1 MSDRIDAAIETFA
14 GGWCYTRSFTHPYI
28 ATRLTP
34 QILQLHD
41 GPRSNPNAD
50 VRRDEFVC
58 FGCSP
63 SEALKVSAS
72 AAKGNFAICFVLPI
86 GVDDTEVRQEFKAL
100 GCRLGATEAF
110 MDNDAPEVEP
120 TEPIIPIVRIADQA
134 HADAIGKAW
143 RRKQILSR
151 DIGDENAVHRVY
163 TIHDGEKY
171 IGSCGSIRVGNS
183 SWISSLYVDADYRRK
198 GLGTALMTRVMA
210 DDRTL
215 GITKSVL
222 LASHTGAMLYP
233 QVGFTQ
239 LGTLYLYNPPRGM
252 RGT

>member
-14 GGWCYTRSFTHPYI
+14 GGWCYTRSFTHPYV

-34 QILQLHD
+34 QVLRLHD

-50 VRRDEFVC
+50 VRREEFVC

-63 SEALKVSAS
+63 SEALAISAS
-72 AAKGNFAICFVLPI
+72 AATGNYAICFVLPL
-86 GVDDTEVRQEFKAL
+86 GADDTEVRREFKAL

-110 MDNDAPEVEP
+110 MDNDVPYISA
-120 TEPIIPIVRIADQA
+120 TEPIIPIVRISDQA

-151 DIGDENAVHRVY
+151 DIGNENAVHRVY

-171 IGSCGSIRVGNS
+171 IGSCGSIRIEDA
-183 SWISSLYVDADYRRK
+183 SWISSLYVDAEYRRK

-210 DDRTL
+210 DDRAL
-215 GITKSVL
+215 GIRKSVL

-233 QVGFTQ
+233 TVGFSQ
-239 LGTLYLYNPPRGM
+239 LGTLYVYNPPREL
-252 RGT
+252 RAK

>member
-14 GGWCYTRSFTHPYI
+14 GGWCYTRSFTHPYV

-34 QILQLHD
+34 QVLQLHD

-63 SEALKVSAS
+63 SEALEISAS
-72 AAKGNFAICFVLPI
+72 AAKGNFAICFVLPV
-86 GVDDTEVRQEFKAL
+86 GVDDTEVRKEFKAL

-110 MDNDAPEVEP
+110 MDNTQAHIEP

-151 DIGDENAVHRVY
+151 DIGNESAIHRVY
-163 TIHDGEKY
+163 TIHDGEKF
-171 IGSCGSIRVGNS
+171 IGSCGSIRVGDA
-183 SWISSLYVDADYRRK
+183 SWISSLYVDAAYRRK

-210 DDRTL
+210 DDRAL
-215 GITKSVL
+215 GITKNVL
-222 LASHTGAMLYP
+222 LASHTGALLYP
-233 QVGFTQ
+233 KVGYAQ
-239 LGTLYLYNPPRGM
+239 LGTLYIYNPPRGM
-252 RGT
+252 CSK

>member
-14 GGWCYTRSFTHPYI
+14 GGWCYTRSFTHPYV

-34 QILQLHD
+34 QVLHLHD
-41 GPRSNPNAD
+41 APRSNPNAD

-63 SEALKVSAS
+63 TEALEISAS
-72 AAKGNFAICFVLPI
+72 VAKGNFAICFVLPA
-86 GVDDTEVRQEFKAL
+86 GVDDTEVRKEFKAL

-110 MDNDAPEVEP
+110 MDNTLTPIEA

-151 DIGDENAVHRVY
+151 DIGNENAVHRVY
-163 TIHDGEKY
+163 TIHDGEKF
-171 IGSCGSIRVGNS
+171 IGSCGSIRVGDA
-183 SWISSLYVDADYRRK
+183 SWISSLYVDAAYRRK
-198 GLGTALMTRVMA
+198 GLGTALMTRVMS
-210 DDRTL
+210 DDREQ
-215 GITKSVL
+215 GINKSVL
-222 LASHTGAMLYP
+222 LASHTGALLYP
-233 QVGFTQ
+233 KLGFAQ
-239 LGTLYLYNPPRGM
+239 IGTLYIYNPPRGI
-252 RGT
+252 RGK

>member
-14 GGWCYTRSFTHPYI
+14 GGWCYTRSFTHPYV

-34 QILQLHD
+34 QVLQLHD
-41 GPRSNPNAD
+41 APRSNPNAD

-63 SEALKVSAS
+63 TEALEISAS
-72 AAKGNFAICFVLPI
+72 VAKGNFAICFVLPA
-86 GVDDTEVRQEFKAL
+86 GVDDTEVRKEFKAL

-110 MDNDAPEVEP
+110 MDNTLTPIEA

-151 DIGDENAVHRVY
+151 DIGNENAVHRVY
-163 TIHDGEKY
+163 TIHDGEKF
-171 IGSCGSIRVGNS
+171 IGSCGSIRVGDA
-183 SWISSLYVDADYRRK
+183 SWISSLYVDAAYRRK
-198 GLGTALMTRVMA
+198 GLGTALMTRVMS
-210 DDRTL
+210 DDREQ
-215 GITKSVL
+215 GINKSVL
-222 LASHTGAMLYP
+222 LASHTGALLYP
-233 QVGFTQ
+233 KLGFAQ
-239 LGTLYLYNPPRGM
+239 IGTLYIYNPPRGI
-252 RGT
+252 RGK

>member
-1 MSDRIDAAIETFA
+1 MSDRIDAAINTFA
-14 GGWCYTRSFTHPYI
+14 GGWCYTRSFTHPYL

-41 GPRSNPNAD
+41 APRANPNAD

-63 SEALKVSAS
+63 REALEISAS
-72 AAKGNFAICFVLPI
+72 AALGNFAICFVLPV
-86 GVDDTEVRQEFKAL
+86 GADDTEVRKEFKAL

-110 MDNDAPEVEP
+110 MDNDMPHIEV

-143 RRKQILSR
+143 RRKQILSQ
-151 DIGDENAVHRVY
+151 DIANDRAVHRVY

-171 IGSCGSIRVGNS
+171 IGSCGSIRVGDA
-183 SWISSLYVDADYRRK
+183 SWISSLYVDGAYRRK

-210 DDRTL
+210 DDRAL
-215 GITKSVL
+215 GITKNVL
-222 LASHTGAMLYP
+222 LASHTGALLYP
-233 QVGFTQ
+233 KVGFAQ
-239 LGTLYLYNPPRGM
+239 VGTLYIYNPPRAM
-252 RGT
+252 RSK

>member
-14 GGWCYTRSFTHPYI
+14 GGWCYTRSFTHPYV

-34 QILQLHD
+34 QVLQLHD
-41 GPRSNPNAD
+41 APRSNPNAD

-63 SEALKVSAS
+63 TEALEISAS
-72 AAKGNFAICFVLPI
+72 AAIGNFAVCFVLPI
-86 GVDDTEVRQEFKAL
+86 GVDDTEVRKEFKAL

-110 MDNDAPEVEP
+110 MDNTLAPIGA

-151 DIGDENAVHRVY
+151 DIGNESAIHRVY
-163 TIHDGEKY
+163 TIHDGEKF
-171 IGSCGSIRVGNS
+171 IGSCGSIRVGDA
-183 SWISSLYVDADYRRK
+183 SWISSLYVDAAYRRK

-210 DDRTL
+210 DDRAR
-215 GITKSVL
+215 GINKSVL
-222 LASHTGAMLYP
+222 LASHTGALLYP
-233 QVGFTQ
+233 KLGFAQ
-239 LGTLYLYNPPRGM
+239 IGTLYIYNPPRGI
-252 RGT
+252 RGK

>member
-14 GGWCYTRSFTHPYI
+14 GGWCYTRSFTHPYL

-34 QILQLHD
+34 QVLRLHD

-50 VRRDEFVC
+50 VRREEFVC

-63 SEALKVSAS
+63 TEALAISAS
-72 AAKGNFAICFVLPI
+72 AATGNYAICFVLPL
-86 GVDDTEVRQEFKAL
+86 GADDTEVRKEFKAL

-110 MDNDAPEVEP
+110 MDNDVPDILA
-120 TEPIIPIVRIADQA
+120 TEPIIPVVRIADQA

-151 DIGDENAVHRVY
+151 DIGNENAVHRVY

-171 IGSCGSIRVGNS
+171 IGSCGSIRVGDA
-183 SWISSLYVDADYRRK
+183 SWISSLYVDAEYRRK
-198 GLGTALMTRVMA
+198 GLGKALMTRVMA
-210 DDRTL
+210 DDRAL
-215 GITKSVL
+215 GIRKNVL

-233 QVGFTQ
+233 TIGFSQ
-239 LGTLYLYNPPRGM
+239 LGTLYIYNPPREL
-252 RGT
+252 RAK

>member
-14 GGWCYTRSFTHPYI
+14 GGWCYTRSFTHPYV

-34 QILQLHD
+34 QVLQLHD
-41 GPRSNPNAD
+41 APRSNPNAD

-63 SEALKVSAS
+63 SEALEISAS
-72 AAKGNFAICFVLPI
+72 ASKGNFAICFVLPI
-86 GVDDTEVRQEFKAL
+86 GVDDTEVRKEFKAL

-110 MDNDAPEVEP
+110 MDNTLAPIEA

-151 DIGDENAVHRVY
+151 DIGNENAIHRVY
-163 TIHDGEKY
+163 TIHDGEKF
-171 IGSCGSIRVGNS
+171 IGSCGSIRVGDA
-183 SWISSLYVDADYRRK
+183 SWISSLYVDAAYRRK
-198 GLGTALMTRVMA
+198 GLGTALMTRVMS
-210 DDRTL
+210 DDREQ
-215 GITKSVL
+215 GINKSVL
-222 LASHTGAMLYP
+222 LASHTGALLYP
-233 QVGFTQ
+233 KLGFAQ
-239 LGTLYLYNPPRGM
+239 IGTLYIYNPPRGI
-252 RGT
+252 RGK

>member
-14 GGWCYTRSFTHPYI
+14 GGWCYTRSFTHPYV

-34 QILQLHD
+34 QVLQLHD

-63 SEALKVSAS
+63 TEALEISAS
-72 AAKGNFAICFVLPI
+72 VAKGNFAICFVLPA
-86 GVDDTEVRQEFKAL
+86 GVDDTEVRKEFKAL

-110 MDNDAPEVEP
+110 MDNTLTPIEA

-151 DIGDENAVHRVY
+151 DIGNENAVHRVY
-163 TIHDGEKY
+163 TIHDGEKF
-171 IGSCGSIRVGNS
+171 IGSCGSIRVGDA
-183 SWISSLYVDADYRRK
+183 SWISSLYVDAAYRRK
-198 GLGTALMTRVMA
+198 GLGTALMTRVMS
-210 DDRTL
+210 DDREQ
-215 GITKSVL
+215 GINKSVL
-222 LASHTGAMLYP
+222 LASHTGALLYP
-233 QVGFTQ
+233 KLGFAQ
-239 LGTLYLYNPPRGM
+239 IGTLYIYNPPRGI
-252 RGT
+252 RGK

>member
-1 MSDRIDAAIETFA
+1 M
-14 GGWCYTRSFTHPYI
+14 
-28 ATRLTP
+28 
-34 QILQLHD
+34 
-41 GPRSNPNAD
+41 
-50 VRRDEFVC
+50 
-58 FGCSP
+58 
-63 SEALKVSAS
+63 
-72 AAKGNFAICFVLPI
+72 LPI
-86 GVDDTEVRQEFKAL
+86 GEDDTEVRKEFKAL

-110 MDNDAPEVEP
+110 MDNDAPTIDA

-151 DIGDENAVHRVY
+151 DIGDDNAIHRVY
-163 TIHDGEKY
+163 TIHDGQKY

-198 GLGTALMTRVMA
+198 GLGTALMTRVMS
-210 DDRTL
+210 DDRAL

-239 LGTLYLYNPPRGM
+239 LGTLYIYNPPKGI

>member
-1 MSDRIDAAIETFA
+1 MPGFIALDTSGIKEAMA
-14 GGWCYTRSFTHPYI
+14 GLGK
-28 ATRLTP
+28 LEK
-34 QILQLHD
+34 L
-41 GPRSNPNAD
+41 
-50 VRRDEFVC
+50 
-58 FGCSP
+58 
-63 SEALKVSAS
+63 EAGRELRK
-72 AAKGNFAICFVLPI
+72 
-86 GVDDTEVRQEFKAL
+86 EFKAL

-110 MDNDAPEVEP
+110 MDNDMPHVEA

-151 DIGDENAVHRVY
+151 DIGDENAIHRVY
-163 TIHDGEKY
+163 TIHDGQKY

-198 GLGTALMTRVMA
+198 GLGTALMTRVMS
-210 DDRTL
+210 DDRAL

-233 QVGFTQ
+233 QIGFHQ
-239 LGTLYLYNPPRGM
+239 LGTLYIYNPPKVL

>member
-14 GGWCYTRSFTHPYI
+14 GGWCYTRSFTHPYV

-34 QILQLHD
+34 QVLQLHD

-63 SEALKVSAS
+63 SEALEISAS
-72 AAKGNFAICFVLPI
+72 AAKGNFAICFVLPV
-86 GVDDTEVRQEFKAL
+86 GVDDTEVRKEFKAL

-110 MDNDAPEVEP
+110 MDNTQANIEP

-151 DIGDENAVHRVY
+151 DIGNESAIHRVY

-171 IGSCGSIRVGNS
+171 IGSCGSIRVGDA
-183 SWISSLYVDADYRRK
+183 SWISSLYVDAAYRRK

-210 DDRTL
+210 DDRAL
-215 GITKSVL
+215 GITKNVL
-222 LASHTGAMLYP
+222 LASHTGALLYP
-233 QVGFTQ
+233 KVGYAQ
-239 LGTLYLYNPPRGM
+239 LGTLYIYNPPRGM
-252 RGT
+252 CSK

>member
-14 GGWCYTRSFTHPYI
+14 GGFCYTRSFTHPYV

-34 QILQLHD
+34 QVLQLHD

-63 SEALKVSAS
+63 SEALAISAS
-72 AAKGNFAICFVLPI
+72 AATGNYAICFVLQL
-86 GVDDTEVRQEFKAL
+86 GADDTEVRKEFKAL

-110 MDNDAPEVEP
+110 MDNDVPEILA

-151 DIGDENAVHRVY
+151 DIGNEDAVHRVY
-163 TIHDGEKY
+163 TIHDGSKF
-171 IGSCGSIRVGNS
+171 IGSCGSIRVGHA
-183 SWISSLYVDADYRRK
+183 SWISSLYVDAGYRRK

-210 DDRTL
+210 DERAL
-215 GITKSVL
+215 GIRKSVL

-233 QVGFTQ
+233 TVGFSQ
-239 LGTLYLYNPPRGM
+239 LGTLYIYNPPREL
-252 RGT
+252 RAK

>member
-14 GGWCYTRSFTHPYI
+14 GGWCYTRSFTHPYV

-34 QILQLHD
+34 QVLQLHD
-41 GPRSNPNAD
+41 APRSNPNAD

-63 SEALKVSAS
+63 TEALEISAS
-72 AAKGNFAICFVLPI
+72 AAIGNFAVCFVLPI
-86 GVDDTEVRQEFKAL
+86 GVDDTEVRKEFKAL

-110 MDNDAPEVEP
+110 MDNTLTHIEA

-143 RRKQILSR
+143 RRKQILTP
-151 DIGDENAVHRVY
+151 DIGNENAIHRVY
-163 TIHDGEKY
+163 TIHDGEKF
-171 IGSCGSIRVGNS
+171 IGSCGSIRVGDA
-183 SWISSLYVDADYRRK
+183 SWISNLYVDAAYRRK

-210 DDRTL
+210 DDRAR
-215 GITKSVL
+215 GINKSVL
-222 LASHTGAMLYP
+222 LASHTGALLYP
-233 QVGFTQ
+233 NLGFAQ
-239 LGTLYLYNPPRGM
+239 IGTLYIYNPPRGI
-252 RGT
+252 RGK

>member
-14 GGWCYTRSFTHPYI
+14 GGWCYTRSFTHPYL

-34 QILQLHD
+34 QVLQLHD
-41 GPRSNPNAD
+41 APRSNPNAD

-63 SEALKVSAS
+63 REALEISAS
-72 AAKGNFAICFVLPI
+72 AALGNFAICFVLPA
-86 GVDDTEVRQEFKAL
+86 GVDDTEVRKEFKAL

-110 MDNDAPEVEP
+110 MDNTLAHIEA

-143 RRKQILSR
+143 RRKQILST
-151 DIGDENAVHRVY
+151 DIGNENAVHRVY

-171 IGSCGSIRVGNS
+171 IGSCGSIRVGDA
-183 SWISSLYVDADYRRK
+183 SWISSLYVDAAYRRK

-210 DDRTL
+210 DDRAQ
-215 GITKSVL
+215 GINKSVL
-222 LASHTGAMLYP
+222 LASHTGALLYP
-233 QVGFTQ
+233 KLGFTQ
-239 LGTLYLYNPPRGM
+239 IGTLYIYNPSRGM
-252 RGT
+252 RAK

>member
-14 GGWCYTRSFTHPYI
+14 GGFCYTRSFTHPYV

-34 QILQLHD
+34 QVLQLHD

-63 SEALKVSAS
+63 SEALAISAD
-72 AAKGNFAICFVLPI
+72 AASGNFAICFVLPL
-86 GVDDTEVRQEFKAL
+86 GADDTEVRKEFKAL

-110 MDNDAPEVEP
+110 MDNDLPDISA
-120 TEPIIPIVRIADQA
+120 TEPIIPIVRITDQA

-143 RRKQILSR
+143 RSKQILSR
-151 DIGDENAVHRVY
+151 DIGNPDAIHRVY
-163 TIHDGEKY
+163 TIHDGSKF
-171 IGSCGSIRVGNS
+171 IGSCGSIRVGDA
-183 SWISSLYVDADYRRK
+183 SWISSLYVDAGYRRK

-210 DDRTL
+210 DDRAL
-215 GITKSVL
+215 GIRKSVL

-233 QVGFTQ
+233 TVGFSQ
-239 LGTLYLYNPPRGM
+239 LGTLYIYNPPRAL
-252 RGT
+252 RVR

>member
-14 GGWCYTRSFTHPYI
+14 GGWCYTRSFTHPYL

-58 FGCSP
+58 FGCLP
-63 SEALKVSAS
+63 NEALEISAE
-72 AAKGNFAICFVLPI
+72 AAKGNFAICFVLPA
-86 GVDDTEVRQEFKAL
+86 GADDTEVRKEFKLL

-110 MDNDAPEVEP
+110 MENDTPEIEP

-151 DIGDENAVHRVY
+151 DIGNENAIHRVY
-163 TIHDGEKY
+163 TIHDGNKF
-171 IGSCGSIRVGNS
+171 IGSCGSIRVGDAG
-183 SWISSLYVDADYRRK
+183 WISSLYVDADYRRK
-198 GLGTALMTRVMA
+198 GLGTALMTRVMS
-210 DDRTL
+210 DDRAL
-215 GITKSVL
+215 GITRSVL

-233 QVGFTQ
+233 QVGFRQ
-239 LGTLYLYNPPRGM
+239 LGMLYIYNPPRGM
-252 RGT
+252 RGK